1 MLNLHPT
8 IVVRYNT
15 TFVIRLPSSCGRNIS
30 GKENSGVDPPCGFP
44 VKAFV
49 VRVIGHTWKTDHIV
63 PWQVLKI
70 SNKAPITVPFSEGE
84 KRNYSVKLGKTPDCC
99 KILTAQLNGLYCVAS
114 SVKIR
119 RKTYFLPGTAWRTA
133 VSWYSFQSVN
143 HTWKSYERFRI
154 TNLHTDPVFEVCR
167 LPDFRLFSKCL
178 RRKTHLSP
186 ALVVVHVRMLSRIH
200 KSCKEYLR
208 LWTLTFGIVTKS
220 KTSRKPRRLPWRRR
234 LMTFRW

>member
-1 MLNLHPT
+1 MLNLNST

-15 TFVIRLPSSCGRNIS
+15 TFLIRLPSSCGRNIS

-70 SNKAPITVPFSEGE
+70 SNKAPITVPFSEGK

-119 RKTYFLPGTAWRTA
+119 WKTYLLPCTAWHSA
-133 VSWYSFQSVN
+133 VSCYSFPSFY

-154 TNLHTDPVFEVCR
+154 TYLHMNPLFKVC
-167 LPDFRLFSKCL
+167 LCLF
-178 RRKTHLSP
+178 
-186 ALVVVHVRMLSRIH
+186 
-200 KSCKEYLR
+200 
-208 LWTLTFGIVTKS
+208 
-220 KTSRKPRRLPWRRR
+220 
-234 LMTFRW
+234 

>member
-1 MLNLHPT
+1 MLNLHST

-15 TFVIRLPSSCGRNIS
+15 TFLIRLPSSCGRNIS

-70 SNKAPITVPFSEGE
+70 SNKAPITVPFSEDE

-133 VSWYSFQSVN
+133 CHGILSNLSITHGN
-143 HTWKSYERFRI
+143 HMKG
-154 TNLHTDPVFEVCR
+154 LG
-167 LPDFRLFSKCL
+167 L
-178 RRKTHLSP
+178 
-186 ALVVVHVRMLSRIH
+186 
-200 KSCKEYLR
+200 
-208 LWTLTFGIVTKS
+208 LTFIRILFLKCVDFLTLGY
-220 KTSRKPRRLPWRRR
+220 
-234 LMTFRW
+234 FRNVSVGKLTWAQHQ